1 MKYEFIKNHES
12 LFSIEKMCIV
22 LKVSSSSY
30 YKWKTRPL
38 SNRERRKREIKKQ
51 ITSIYFASKQRY
63 GSPRIAV

>member
-38 SNRERRKREIKKQ
+38 SNIGRIKREIKNK
-51 ITSIYFASKQRY
+51 
-63 GSPRIAV
+63 